1 MALLHKSKL
10 RPILFA
16 SRRHVYHCLQLH
28 NSTPQNGFLQYPES
42 LCAAPALRYDLAEE
56 VLHNCEEVDIAP
68 PKRIT
73 LTCFTVRI
81 SFFDMVNNA
90 IPSANVQCLQMLT

>member
-10 RPILFA
+10 RPILVA
-16 SRRHVYHCLQLH
+16 SCRHVYCCLQLH
-28 NSTPQNGFLQYPES
+28 NSTPQNGFCPHSES
-42 LCAAPALRYDLAEE
+42 LGASPALWYDLAA
-56 VLHNCEEVDIAP
+56 HNCVEVDIAP

-81 SFFDMVNNA
+81 SFFDMVNIA